1 MTVDKV
7 KGLVRGVLRSLDLS
21 VTRYAWYQRLEK
33 GAGAMADFDLL
44 VRAIPDNHA
53 IDLLDVLR
61 SSQSQLHQDLFALS
75 ELDFKRD
82 GFFVEFGA
90 TDGVTLSNT
99 AYLER
104 RFGWTGIVAEPA
116 RRWHEQLKRNR
127 SCHIET
133 KCVWKNSASVLTFN
147 EADIGEYSAIDS
159 FSSRAS
165 KRHGQKYSVE
175 TISLRDLLIKYGAP
189 HRIDYISIDT
199 EGSEFEIL
207 SPFDFEEFEF
217 GVLTIEHN
225 FGPHRDRIFNLL
237 TRAGYIRK
245 FENLSSFDDWYVRPK

>member
-1 MTVDKV
+1 M
-7 KGLVRGVLRSLDLS
+7 
-21 VTRYAWYQRLEK
+21 RYGQFQRLQT
-33 GAGAMADFDLL
+33 GAGSLADFDLL

-53 IDLLDVLR
+53 ADLLDILR
-61 SSQSQLHQDLFALS
+61 SSQSQSHQDLFALS

-90 TDGVTLSNT
+90 TDGVTISNT

-104 RFGWTGIVAEPA
+104 KLGWTGIVAEPA

-133 KCVWKNSASVLTFN
+133 KCVWKDSASVLTFI
-147 EADIGEYSAIDS
+147 EAEIGEYSSIDAFGS
-159 FSSRAS
+159 QVA
-165 KRHGQKYSVE
+165 KRHGQRYAVE
-175 TISLRDLLIKYGAP
+175 TISLRDLLTKYNAP
-189 HRIDYISIDT
+189 RRIDYISIDT

-207 SPFDFEEFEF
+207 SPFDFDEYEF

-225 FGPHRDRIFNLL
+225 FGPHRDKIFRLL
-237 TRAGYIRK
+237 TRAGYMRK
-245 FENLSSFDDWYVRPK
+245 FENLSGLDDWYVRAK

>member
-1 MTVDKV
+1 V
-7 KGLVRGVLRSLDLS
+7 KGLVRSVLRSLNLS
-21 VTRYAWYQRLEK
+21 VMRYGKYQRLEK
-33 GAGAMADFDLL
+33 GAGALADFDLL

-53 IDLLDVLR
+53 SDLLDVLR

-99 AYLER
+99 MYLER
-104 RFGWTGIVAEPA
+104 KFGWTGIVAEPA

-133 KCVWKNSASVLTFN
+133 KCVWKDSASVLTFN
-147 EADIGEYSAIDS
+147 EADSGEYSTIDL
-159 FSSRAS
+159 FSSQVA
-165 KRHGQKYSVE
+165 KRHGQRYAVE
-175 TISLRDLLIKYGAP
+175 TISLRDMLIKYSAP
-189 HRIDYISIDT
+189 QRIDYISIDT

-207 SPFDFEEFEF
+207 SPFDFEEYEF

-225 FGPHRDRIFNLL
+225 FEPHRDKIFKLL
-237 TRAGYIRK
+237 TRAGYRRK
-245 FENLSSFDDWYVRPK
+245 FENLSSVDDWYVRAK